1 MLSSHSFVDR
11 IAVILLAAGLST
23 RARPRNKLLVAAPG
37 DDPDRP
43 MVRRSA
49 EILLASRAQS
59 VMVVTGHEPTKV
71 RAALNGLNVTFVHN
85 PDYGDGM
92 AGSLA
97 AGVSALPDHVS
108 GVLIAL
114 GDMPKL
120 QITTVN
126 ALIEMFDDA
135 EGRSICIPV
144 QEGRR
149 GNPVLFGRAHFPS
162 LSVLMGDHGG
172 KTVVRANPDA
182 VAEVVVADPGIHLD
196 FDNP

>member
-1 MLSSHSFVDR
+1 MLSSRSFEDR
-11 IAVILLAAGLST
+11 IAVILFLG
-23 RARPRNKLLVAAPG
+23 RRLVDLGACR
-37 DDPDRP
+37 DP
-43 MVRRSA
+43 S
-49 EILLASRAQS
+49 ASRAQS
-59 VMVVTGHEPTKV
+59 VIVVTGHEPTKV

-85 PDYGDGM
+85 PDYSDGM

-126 ALIEMFDDA
+126 ALIETFDDA
-135 EGRSICIPV
+135 AGRSICIPI

-149 GNPVLFGRAHFPS
+149 GNPVLFGRTHFPS
-162 LSVLMGDHGG
+162 LSVLTGDHGG
-172 KTVVRANPDA
+172 KSVVRANSTPSLRSSSPTQ
-182 VAEVVVADPGIHLD
+182 VSTGLR
-196 FDNP
+196 